1 MAMDSKGRT
10 ALHKAL
16 GRDPVLKPYMD
27 VPCKENGFDVE
38 GLAVAGSHV
47 LLGLRGPVVGGRA
60 VIVETRMKTAK
71 SGVPKPDKLGA
82 GNLYRLHAVD
92 LDGLGVRDLAI
103 EGGRML
109 VLRTAE
115 RRVGEEG
122 VWKGG

>member
-82 GNLYRLHAVD
+82 GNLYRLRSEEHTSELQSLMRISYAVFC
-92 LDGLGVRDLAI
+92 L
-103 EGGRML
+103 
-109 VLRTAE
+109 
-115 RRVGEEG
+115 
-122 VWKGG
+122 KKKK

>member
-16 GRDPVLKPYMD
+16 GRDPVLKPYLD

-47 LLGLRGPVVGGRA
+47 LLGLRGPVVRGRA

-71 SGVPKPDKLGA
+71 SGVLKPHKLGA
-82 GNLYRLHAVD
+82 GNLYRLPAVD
-92 LDGLGVRDLAI
+92 LHGLGVRDLPSD
-103 EGGRML
+103 GGALPTPPPPTPHHR
-109 VLRTAE
+109 RPTA
-115 RRVGEEG
+115 G
-122 VWKGG
+122 